1 MTYAWVTPCKPSDKD
16 EAHIRKCDM
25 VLTSLDILSQSMIL
39 KLFSSRIWETEDF
52 PVAMPPVR
60 PMH

>member
-1 MTYAWVTPCKPSDKD
+1 MTYARVTPCKLKD
-16 EAHIRKCDM
+16 EVKVDIRNCEM
-25 VLTSLDILSQSMIL
+25 LLTSFEILSQSMML
-39 KLFSSRIWETEDF
+39 KLFSSRIWETEDL